1 MSGEFTEFRLSNN
14 IRVIHKHATNTKVV
28 HCGFMIDVGSRDER
42 HDEQGIA
49 HFWEHMAFK
58 GTKRRRAFHILNRME
73 SVGGELNAYT
83 TKEKIAFYSSVL
95 DIHFEKA
102 VELLTD
108 ITFHSIFPEKQI
120 EKERKVILEE
130 MAMYHDSPEDAIQD
144 EFDGVIFPDHPLGR
158 NILGTQ
164 QTVSHFSRE
173 DFFKFIASH
182 LNSDRIILSI
192 VGNIPKQK
200 VLRVA
205 EKYLTDLPVFSAN
218 TDRPAAPE
226 YVTGNQQ
233 IHRPLTQAHCAI
245 GASAYQLG
253 HPQRLKFYTLLNI
266 LGGPG
271 MNSRLNLA
279 LREKYGFVYSVD
291 ASYHGYSDTG
301 MFGIFFATEPSQ
313 LNRSIRLVKKE
324 LRKLREV
331 PLGKMQLQSAKQQ
344 LKGQLAMAEENN
356 ISLMLMMAKSM
367 LDLERI
373 DSLESIFDQIRM
385 ITAGELRDIANE
397 TLNDSQLSQLIFLP
411 E

>member
-1 MSGEFTEFRLSNN
+1 MREFTEYRLENN
-14 IRVIHKHATNTKVV
+14 IRVLHKRVSNSKVV
-28 HCGFMIDVGSRDER
+28 HCGFMIDVGSRDESAE
-42 HDEQGIA
+42 EQGIA

-83 TKEKIAFYSSVL
+83 TKEKIAFYTSVL
-95 DIHFEKA
+95 DTHFEKA
-102 VELLTD
+102 IELLSD

-144 EFDGVIFPDHPLGR
+144 EFDGVIYPDHALGR

-164 QTVSHFSRE
+164 QTVTHFSRE
-173 DFFKFIASH
+173 DFFRFISEH

-192 VGNIPKQK
+192 VGNIPESK
-200 VLRVA
+200 VKRVA
-205 EKYLTDLPVFSAN
+205 QKYLSSLPVFKAEKK
-218 TDRPAAPE
+218 RRAAGVYLPSKKK
-226 YVTGNQQ
+226 
-233 IHRPLTQAHCAI
+233 IFRPLTQSHCAI
-245 GASAYQLG
+245 GATAYPLN
-253 HPQRLKFYTLLNI
+253 HEKRLKFYTLLNI

-279 LREKYGFVYSVD
+279 LREKYGFVYAID

-301 MFGIFFATEPSQ
+301 MYGIFFATDPSQ
-313 LNRSIRLVKKE
+313 LQRSIRLVQKE
-324 LRKLREV
+324 MRKLREV
-331 PLGKMQLQSAKQQ
+331 PLGKVQLQTAKQQ
-344 LKGQLAMAEENN
+344 LKGQLAMADENN
-356 ISLMLMMAKSM
+356 ASLMLMMAKAM

-373 DSLESIFDQIRM
+373 DPLEDIFETIRTT
-385 ITAGELRDIANE
+385 TATELREIANE
-397 TLNDSQLSQLIFLP
+397 MFDESRLSELIFLP